1 MDSAIHLL
9 FNWAQMN
16 KYPPYWV
23 SLILI
28 CWIVIYLVNKSIHLL
43 SNWGQISR
51 VFFLRRLLVT
61 DWQQSLDRID
71 VFASTLHAGKS
82 GKLFPSGL
90 SLVPFLAHFALAS
103 SARLWL
109 NCLKRDCLQSTLVR
123 SGRFYLSHHF
133 GKVTRQKCVTKWEKR
148 KSKR

>member
-1 MDSAIHLL
+1 MDSAIHVLYNL
-9 FNWAQMN
+9 AQMN
-16 KYPPYWV
+16 KYPSYWV
-23 SLILI
+23 SLILS
-28 CWIVIYLVNKSIHLL
+28 CCIVIFLVDKSIHLL

-51 VFFLRRLLVT
+51 FFLRRLLVT
-61 DWQQSLDRID
+61 DWQQSLDGID
-71 VFASTLHAGKS
+71 AFASTLHAGKS
-82 GKLFPSGL
+82 GKLFSSGL

-109 NCLKRDCLQSTLVR
+109 NWLKRDCLQSTLVR

-133 GKVTRQKCVTKWEKR
+133 GQVTRQKGITKWEKI